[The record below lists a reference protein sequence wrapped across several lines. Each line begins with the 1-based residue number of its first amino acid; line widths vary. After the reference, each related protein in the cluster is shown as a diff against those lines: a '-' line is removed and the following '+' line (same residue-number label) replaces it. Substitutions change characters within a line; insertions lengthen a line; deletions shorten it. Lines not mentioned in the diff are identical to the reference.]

1 MSTPMSA
8 ETIAIIKSTAPTLQ
22 VHGLAITKRMYER
35 LFLDAKIKALFDQA
49 AQDSGEQPKRL
60 ASAILAFAQNA
71 DRLDVLA
78 PAIAT
83 IAARHVATDVHAAHY
98 PVVGAALLAAIKDVL
113 GDAANDPVMAA
124 WGEAYGF
131 LSNVLIS
138 QEDGLYAAKA

>member
-22 VHGLAITKRMYER
+22 IHGLAITKRMYER
-35 LFLDAKIKALFDQA
+35 LFLDPKIKALFDQA

-60 ASAILAFAQNA
+60 ASAIMAFAQNA
-71 DRLDVLA
+71 DRLELLA

-98 PVVGAALLAAIKDVL
+98 PVVGAALLASIKDIL
-113 GDAANDPVMAA
+113 GDAANEPVMAA

-131 LSNVLIS
+131 LANVLIS
-138 QEDGLYAAKA
+138 QENMLYEAKT